1 MAKRKKY
8 KPHRKPGSASDN
20 SSCRNYNSSI
30 VLLLAYMH
38 RYLFPIA
45 VGILPLLIARTIGMD
60 YLFVLWGCAFILY
73 ASYDIIVYKCRWRH
87 IYCSYQNA
95 SRRKMTPDHV
105 HWDEIKK
112 SDIYGMSAIWGCFG
126 VISIIVSFF
135 L

>member
-1 MAKRKKY
+1 MAKRKKN
-8 KPHRKPGSASDN
+8 KSHSNPHSANHN
-20 SSCRNYNSSI
+20 SSSKNYNSSI

-45 VGILPLLIARTIGMD
+45 LGILPLLIAKAIGTD
-60 YLFVLWGCAFILY
+60 YLFVLWGCASILY
-73 ASYDIIVYKCRWRH
+73 ALYDIIGYKCKWRH
-87 IYCSYQNA
+87 IYCSYQNS

-126 VISIIVSFF
+126 IILIIASFF